1 MTQSTAPSI
10 NVQQATQAA
19 KAYLSEL
26 QGFMGGLVNDI
37 RLEESEISEDDQ
49 LWHIT
54 LSFTRPADNQL
65 VPSQVQREYK
75 VFEVSTETGQVK
87 AMKIRTL

>member
-1 MTQSTAPSI
+1 MSQSTAPSI
-10 NVQQATQAA
+10 NVQQATKAA
-19 KAYLSEL
+19 KDYLSEL

-49 LWHIT
+49 TWLIT

-65 VPSQVQREYK
+65 VPTQVQREYK
-75 VFEVSTETGQVK
+75 LFEISADTGQVK
-87 AMKIRTL
+87 SMKIRTL